1 MSEQAQSDAS
11 AVTVTALA
19 TQLSHALN
27 RAFPSV
33 VSVEG
38 ELTNFKAYPSG
49 HWYFSLTD
57 GESTLSCTMFKG
69 ANRTVRLVARD
80 GLKVRLS
87 VEVNFYPPNGRLQLI
102 ARSMAEAGLGD
113 QKARLDALRAKLVAE
128 GLTDPARK
136 RPLPQ
141 YPQCIGVITS
151 PKGAVIRD
159 ICTVLQHRWPLA
171 EIRLYSAAV
180 QGDDAPT
187 SLIEAL
193 RRAYAE
199 RQCDVLI
206 LGRGGGS
213 QEDLFAFNDEALV
226 RLVASSPIPIVTA
239 VGHETDT
246 GLVDLVSDRRA
257 ATPSQAAELVSPD
270 RAERAQYLAAQMTRL
285 AQRAGNQIAL
295 AEQRLE
301 LLTYRLDD
309 RADRFVTRLSDQL
322 QTLRQRLVSPAQ
334 YMALK
339 SRDLFHLASALHAS
353 IHRTVEQYR
362 IRLSHAAG
370 ALDVLS
376 PLATLG
382 RGYGIVQ
389 RVHEAHAH
397 LIGSIEELEANDTVS
412 IRLRDGAFNA
422 EVLSL
427 IKETP

>member
-1 MSEQAQSDAS
+1 MSS
-11 AVTVTALA
+11 
-19 TQLSHALN
+19 
-27 RAFPSV
+27 F
-33 VSVEG
+33 SVE
-38 ELTNFKAYPSG
+38 
-49 HWYFSLTD
+49 
-57 GESTLSCTMFKG
+57 
-69 ANRTVRLVARD
+69 
-80 GLKVRLS
+80 
-87 VEVNFYPPNGRLQLI
+87 
-102 ARSMAEAGLGD
+102 
-113 QKARLDALRAKLVAE
+113 
-128 GLTDPARK
+128 
-136 RPLPQ
+136 
-141 YPQCIGVITS
+141 
-151 PKGAVIRD
+151 
-159 ICTVLQHRWPLA
+159 
-171 EIRLYSAAV
+171 
-180 QGDDAPT
+180 
-187 SLIEAL
+187 
-193 RRAYAE
+193 
-199 RQCDVLI
+199 
-206 LGRGGGS
+206 GGGS

-226 RLVASSPIPIVTA
+226 RLVASSPIPTVTA

-353 IHRTVEQYR
+353 MHRTVEQYR